1 MNADKR
7 LDLRQA
13 VMPLS
18 LLEFKSS
25 LKELAQGMVIE
36 VLIGDEESFEDLKK
50 IIDRSQ
56 DRIISVKMTGNGFY
70 QIFIEKGG
78 ENGKF
83 L

>member
-7 LDLRQA
+7 LDLRYM

-18 LLEFKSS
+18 LLEFKSN
-25 LKELAQGMVIE
+25 LKDMAQGMVIE
-36 VLIGDEESFEDLKK
+36 VLTGDQETFEDLKK

-56 DRIISVKMTGNGFY
+56 DQIMSVKMTSNGFY

>member
-1 MNADKR
+1 
-7 LDLRQA
+7 LRYM

-18 LLEFKSS
+18 LLEFKSN
-25 LKELAQGMVIE
+25 LKDMAQGMVIE
-36 VLIGDEESFEDLKK
+36 VLTGDQETFEDLKK

-56 DRIISVKMTGNGFY
+56 DQIMSVKMTSNGFY

>member
-1 MNADKR
+1 M
-7 LDLRQA
+7 

-18 LLEFKSS
+18 LLEFKSN
-25 LKELAQGMVIE
+25 LKDMAQGMVIE
-36 VLIGDEESFEDLKK
+36 VLTGDQETFEDLKK

-56 DRIISVKMTGNGFY
+56 DQIMSVKMTSNGFY